1 MPIDNDN
8 ATAVYGNLREKDAS
22 ACRIWGH
29 AYKVTDTDLI
39 NPIDAEIASRNMRY
53 IPFWP

>member
-22 ACRIWGH
+22 ACIIWSH